1 MEYGLLSFII
11 LILDI
16 FAIISVLGTPIQGRE
31 KFLWVLVILLLP
43 LLGLLLWLLMSPKA
57 GR

>member
-1 MEYGLLSFII
+1 MEYGLLSFVI

-16 FAIISVLGTPIQGRE
+16 FAIISVLSTPIPGRE

-43 LLGLLLWLLMSPKA
+43 LLGLLLWLLMSP
-57 GR
+57 RVRH